1 MSARTLSAVR
11 ALAVFA
17 LLTLGLHSAAHAQ
30 ATCTGLC
37 TQQVVC
43 PGNGTTSI
51 SGTVYAPN
59 GTDPLPNVLVYIPNA
74 PVTAFPTNV
83 QCNPNGTP
91 ASGSPLVSTTT
102 AVNGTF
108 TLTNVPMGS
117 NIPLV
122 IQAGKWRR
130 QFVIPT
136 VSSCVNTPASNA
148 TGTGMDST
156 SVPTGHNI
164 HLPQN
169 QGEGDIPKIAIAT
182 GKVDAVE
189 CVLSKMGVATSEF
202 TNPGGSG
209 RINFYLGLDGP
220 GAQIAG
226 GGTPSETQLEDNLST
241 LAQYDLVMLPC
252 QGAPY
257 TPDSTALSYMAQY
270 ANVGGRIYATHY
282 SYDFLTYPSTTD
294 PTSSITSPFQGVANW
309 DVEQTTTISTDT
321 ATINTSFP
329 DGSLLANWL
338 QVVGASTTLGQIPVN
353 TIRQDQDGIVAPTQ
367 SYLSISNPPESI
379 QFTFST
385 PVGVP
390 PANQCGRVLYNEYH
404 VENSANTSSYTFP
417 AECASGAITAQ
428 ERFLEYS
435 LFDLGT
441 FSTPPATPTVSVSV
455 TASPNPVTQGDT
467 ADTATINITNTGTT
481 ATNTTLS
488 LALTLPAGLTA
499 TALTPASPTSGW
511 TCNVT
516 TLTCTRG
523 TGLDAGSPDNVDN
536 VLLTFSVSNTA
547 TSPQAITATV
557 SNGNLATPFPSSTL
571 SLPVL
576 EVPTIAWGPLAPI
589 TYGTPLGSTQLN
601 AVASYAGVTV
611 QGTYVYTP
619 PAGTYLTPATG
630 PQTLSVTF
638 TPDGSGTY
646 APTTQIVGLQV
657 NPGTPSI
664 TVSAPSSIT
673 YGTPSLSLSALL
685 SGSGPVAPTGAFT
698 FLIDGSISVPATCTS
713 SGNCTATYNSAA
725 TLTGGAHTLTASIAA
740 DTNYTAATSS
750 SVQFFVNQATPTVN
764 TSPFTITYGTVPVII
779 STSVNYS
786 GPAAPTGTVST
797 NVDGSAPVSA
807 TCHPAGAGTLNCT
820 TDITNVVTNNFGA
833 YLTAGIHTIISS
845 ISGDTNYTN
854 YNAVVRVFTVNP
866 APLTIS
872 IIGNPTKPYDTTT
885 TASLTSANYQVGG
898 TIGTD
903 AITVNQPSGTYAAA
917 TVGPETVTAFLTSSS
932 LSATHGS
939 LSNYTAPASASG
951 PGTITQAQTTNTITW
966 TTPPAI
972 NYGTLLTSAQL
983 DATSTVAGSFN
994 YTPGLAALLN
1004 AGPQTL
1010 NATFT
1015 PNDTLD
1021 YASGSASVVLTVNPV
1036 APTINFS
1043 VPGVHTYGDSSFN
1056 LSATSN
1062 SGAPITFSYVSGPAS
1077 VSGNTVT
1084 ITGAGLVTVS
1094 ASQIAAGNYTSGSQ
1108 NATFN
1113 VLPKPLTITIIG
1125 NPTKPYDTTTAA
1137 SLTPS
1142 NYQVGGTVGTDS
1154 ITVNQPVGAYAAA
1167 TVGPETVTAFL
1178 TSSSLSATHGSLSNY
1193 TAPASAS
1200 GSGTI
1205 TQATTSNTITW
1216 ATPPAIN
1223 YGTPLTSAQLNATS
1237 SLGSLGN
1244 FSYNPALGALLNAGP
1259 QTLNATFTPIDTVD
1273 YAVGTASVVL
1283 TVNPIA
1289 PTINFSVPGVHT
1301 YGDPSI
1307 TLSATSNSGAPIT
1320 FSYVSGPA
1328 TVSGNTVT
1336 ITGAGLVTV
1345 SASQVA
1351 AGNYTSGSQT
1361 ATFSVA
1367 PKPLT
1372 VTAGSYSG
1380 TYDGTKHALS
1390 ACVVSNN
1397 PDNLTCTNS
1406 PAGPVGP
1413 DATSGAVVVTPVL
1426 SGSTSNYS
1434 VTSNNGSYSIGPLTV
1449 TVTAGGYSGNYDA
1462 NTHATLACVS
1472 TYAGVTCANSP
1483 ASVGPGVGSGTVTPV
1498 ASVLTGVASD
1508 YTIAPQNSAW
1518 SIIPAPSNLS
1528 LSCPT
1533 SVAYNGAAQTPCTAA
1548 VTGGGGLSQSVTV
1561 GYFSNTNI
1569 GTATA
1574 TATFANSNYLTSTKM
1589 VNFAI
1594 TPALL
1599 TVTAGSYSG
1608 TYDGNAHALSA
1619 CVVSPNPDH
1628 LTCTNS
1634 PAGPVGPD
1642 VTTGAVVVGPVLSGS
1657 ASNYSVTSNNGSYAI
1672 SPLAVTVTAGSYS
1685 GVYNGSAH
1693 APSACT
1699 SSYAGVPC
1707 VNSPASV
1714 GPGVGSGTV
1723 NPVPSYPTGNA
1734 ADYTVTKA
1742 TGTYSITKINPV
1754 ITWANPAAITY
1765 GTPLSNTQLNA
1776 TANVPGTFFYT
1787 APVVGINPAGT
1798 LLPAGVSPL
1807 GAGFTPTDTTD
1818 YNSVSAYVQIT
1829 VNTAT
1834 TTTTLAVTTTQT
1846 VTGTTATITATVHPQ
1861 IGGTPTGT
1869 ITYYSG
1875 STNLG
1880 SAAVGTP
1887 FTTGVL
1893 PVGADPLT
1901 AVYSGDSNF
1910 IGSSSSATTVTSIAP
1925 TNIILTPALSHVFYP
1940 ASSVAYTV
1948 IVPLKLLQIVSGTIT
1963 VYDGTTVIGTF
1974 NVLPTG
1980 VVVGVT
1986 PQLSVGTHNL
1996 RAVYSGNS
2004 QYPPGQSPIETVTV
2018 TAL

>member
-1 MSARTLSAVR
+1 MSPRTLSAVR

-30 ATCTGLC
+30 ANCTNLC

-43 PGNGTTSI
+43 SPGQTTSI

-74 PVTAFPTNV
+74 PVLPFPNNV
-83 QCNPNGTP
+83 ECNPNGEP

-108 TLTNVPMGS
+108 TLTNVPVGS

-130 QFVIPT
+130 QFVIPS
-136 VSSCVNTPASNA
+136 VSSCVNTPASTA
-148 TGTGMDST
+148 TGTGIDST
-156 SVPTGHNI
+156 FVPIGHNI

-209 RINFYLGLDGP
+209 RINLYLGLDGA

-226 GGTPSETQLEDNLST
+226 GGTPNEVQLENNLST
-241 LAQYDLVMLPC
+241 LEQYDLVMLPC
-252 QGAPY
+252 QGLAYSPSAG
-257 TPDSTALSYMAQY
+257 PLANMAQY

-294 PTSSITSPFQGVANW
+294 PAGPADPATSPFQGVANW
-309 DVEQTTTISTDT
+309 DVDQTTSIPTDT

-353 TIRQDQDGIVAPTQ
+353 TIRQDQDGINPSTSQ
-367 SYLSISNPPESI
+367 EYLSINNPSEVI

-404 VENSANTSSYTFP
+404 VENGSFGGTMFP
-417 AECASGAITAQ
+417 SECTAGAITAQ

-441 FSTPPATPTVSVSV
+441 FSSPPATPTVGVSIA
-455 TASPNPVTQGDT
+455 ASPNPATQGDS
-467 ADTATINITNTGTT
+467 ADTATISVTNTSTT

-488 LALTLPAGLTA
+488 FALTMPSGLSATTLAGQGTG
-499 TALTPASPTSGW
+499 TGW
-511 TCNVT
+511 NCNVT
-516 TLTCTRG
+516 TFSCTRG
-523 TGLDAGSPDNVDN
+523 TGLDAGASDPIQVAY
-536 VLLTFSVSNTA
+536 SVSNSA
-547 TSPQAITATV
+547 TSPQTISATV
-557 SNGNLATPFPSSTL
+557 SNGNLAAPVTGTL
-571 SLPVL
+571 VLPVL
-576 EVPTIAWGPLAPI
+576 QLPTIAWGPLAPI
-589 TYGTPLGSTQLN
+589 TYGTPLGSAQLN
-601 AVASYAGVTV
+601 ATASYGGNSVN
-611 QGTYVYTP
+611 GTFIYNP
-619 PAGTYLTPATG
+619 PAGTYLTPAPG
-630 PQTLSVTF
+630 PQQLNVSF
-638 TPDGSGTY
+638 TPDASGTY
-646 APTTQIVGLQV
+646 AATTQIVGLQV
-657 NPGTPSI
+657 NPATP
-664 TVSAPSSIT
+664 TVTPPSASPIT
-673 YGTPSLSLSALL
+673 YGT
-685 SGSGPVAPTGAFT
+685 GSVLFSNTITYTGPVAPTGNLFISIDGGPLVPGTCQPAGGSTLNCTTQFFSPAFT
-698 FLIDGSISVPATCTS
+698 LLAAGNHSVV
-713 SGNCTATYNSAA
+713 
-725 TLTGGAHTLTASIAA
+725 ASIVA
-740 DTNYTAATSS
+740 DTNYTASTSS
-750 SVQFFVNQATPTVN
+750 P
-764 TSPFTITYGTVPVII
+764 
-779 STSVNYS
+779 
-786 GPAAPTGTVST
+786 
-797 NVDGSAPVSA
+797 
-807 TCHPAGAGTLNCT
+807 GTL
-820 TDITNVVTNNFGA
+820 I
-833 YLTAGIHTIISS
+833 
-845 ISGDTNYTN
+845 
-854 YNAVVRVFTVNP
+854 VNP
-866 APLTIS
+866 A
-872 IIGNPTKPYDTTT
+872 
-885 TASLTSANYQVGG
+885 
-898 TIGTD
+898 
-903 AITVNQPSGTYAAA
+903 
-917 TVGPETVTAFLTSSS
+917 
-932 LSATHGS
+932 
-939 LSNYTAPASASG
+939 
-951 PGTITQAQTTNTITW
+951 
-966 TTPPAI
+966 
-972 NYGTLLTSAQL
+972 
-983 DATSTVAGSFN
+983 
-994 YTPGLAALLN
+994 
-1004 AGPQTL
+1004 
-1010 NATFT
+1010 
-1015 PNDTLD
+1015 
-1021 YASGSASVVLTVNPV
+1021 
-1036 APTINFS
+1036 
-1043 VPGVHTYGDSSFN
+1043 
-1056 LSATSN
+1056 
-1062 SGAPITFSYVSGPAS
+1062 
-1077 VSGNTVT
+1077 
-1084 ITGAGLVTVS
+1084 
-1094 ASQIAAGNYTSGSQ
+1094 
-1108 NATFN
+1108 
-1113 VLPKPLTITIIG
+1113 
-1125 NPTKPYDTTTAA
+1125 
-1137 SLTPS
+1137 
-1142 NYQVGGTVGTDS
+1142 
-1154 ITVNQPVGAYAAA
+1154 
-1167 TVGPETVTAFL
+1167 
-1178 TSSSLSATHGSLSNY
+1178 
-1193 TAPASAS
+1193 
-1200 GSGTI
+1200 
-1205 TQATTSNTITW
+1205 
-1216 ATPPAIN
+1216 
-1223 YGTPLTSAQLNATS
+1223 
-1237 SLGSLGN
+1237 
-1244 FSYNPALGALLNAGP
+1244 
-1259 QTLNATFTPIDTVD
+1259 
-1273 YAVGTASVVL
+1273 
-1283 TVNPIA
+1283 
-1289 PTINFSVPGVHT
+1289 
-1301 YGDPSI
+1301 
-1307 TLSATSNSGAPIT
+1307 
-1320 FSYVSGPA
+1320 
-1328 TVSGNTVT
+1328 
-1336 ITGAGLVTV
+1336 
-1345 SASQVA
+1345 
-1351 AGNYTSGSQT
+1351 
-1361 ATFSVA
+1361 
-1367 PKPLT
+1367 PLT

-1380 TYDGTKHALS
+1380 TYDGTTHALS
-1390 ACVVSNN
+1390 ACLVSSN
-1397 PDNLTCTNS
+1397 PDNLTCTNN

-1413 DATSGAVVVTPVL
+1413 DVTSGAVVVTPVL
-1426 SGSTSNYS
+1426 SGSTSNYN

-1449 TVTAGGYSGNYDA
+1449 TVTAGGYSGNYDG

-1483 ASVGPGVGSGTVTPV
+1483 ASVGPSVGNGIVTPV
-1498 ASVLTGVASD
+1498 ASIAAGNASD
-1508 YTIAPQNSAW
+1508 YTIASQNSAW

-1528 LSCPT
+1528 ISCPA
-1533 SVAYNGAAQTPCTAA
+1533 SVAYNGAAQTPCTAN
-1548 VTGGGGLSQSVTV
+1548 VTGAGDLSQGVNV
-1561 GYFSNTNI
+1561 GYFANTNV

-1574 TATFANSNYLTSTKM
+1574 TATFVNSNYLTSTKM

-1594 TPALL
+1594 TPASL

-1642 VTTGAVVVGPVLSGS
+1642 VTTGAVVVGPLLSGS
-1657 ASNYSVTSNNGSYAI
+1657 ASNYSVTPNNGSYAI
-1672 SPLAVTVTAGSYS
+1672 GPLAVTVTAGSYS

-1699 SSYAGVPC
+1699 SSYTGVAC

-1765 GTPLSNTQLNA
+1765 GTPLGNTQLDA
-1776 TANVPGTFFYT
+1776 TANVLGTFFYT

-1798 LLPAGVSPL
+1798 LLPAGTSPL
-1807 GAGFTPTDTTD
+1807 GAGFTPTDTAD

-1829 VNTAT
+1829 VNKAT

-1869 ITYYSG
+1869 VTYYSG

-1893 PVGADPLT
+1893 PVGANQLT

-1925 TNIILTPALSHVFYP
+1925 TNITLIPALSHVFYP

-1948 IVPLKLLQIVSGTIT
+1948 IVPLQLFKIVSGTIT
-1963 VYDGTTVIGTF
+1963 IYDGTTVIGTYS
-1974 NVLPTG
+1974 VLPTG